1 MRVLLIFLAAV
12 VAIILGLWA
21 TLVLYFDEAR
31 LKQIATE
38 QVRAQTGRELEIS
51 GPLKLDF
58 FPGVSL
64 VAEDVRLSGPEDY
77 DGPDLFTAD
86 QFRMSMKLLPL
97 LSGRVETGDIGLEQ
111 AEVNIHTDRGGASSL
126 DGLTSTE
133 PAPAAADAPPTEIS
147 TGRIRLANIR
157 LNVSEAASDTRQSF
171 IVDTLEIDGFAYD
184 RPVPFSF
191 AGAFGEPPVVEDIE
205 LEGTLFVPSRG
216 GPIEVREM
224 GMTSSVSG
232 MLVGLSGRGALNPG
246 PPMVANFSDGRITL
260 GESEFQA
267 SFSYRDG
274 TRPTINADLSGKM
287 LDVDA
292 VLERLPESPAT
303 APEAPGGSGQE
314 APAEP
319 SPLLLLRDMDL
330 TASLALDGMRISG
343 LELTDVRT
351 RLEARNG
358 VVTIDPLAGA
368 LAGGRVDAIATI
380 DLNAEPARVNI
391 APVFDLESLG
401 AALAPWG
408 LDRFVTGRGVLD
420 MDLEAR
426 GLDPQ
431 AILGSLNG
439 TGRYNFSDG
448 SIQGL
453 NLDGMVEALASRN
466 VTQAVTAGVG
476 GSTAFQTL
484 AGELRVEDGTMRLPG
499 MNIVTELL
507 GVTGDV
513 QLGLADLSLD
523 GQLELQSD
531 RLGRVP
537 MALDGTLTSP
547 KLMPDVGEAL
557 KQEAGRRLF
566 DAIRK
571 RTSGDDEDDSDGNG
585 G

>member
-1 MRVLLIFLAAV
+1 MTDNATARRTRVKPNLPPKGRNDARV
-12 VAIILGLWA
+12 DQVANAILR
-21 TLVLYFDEAR
+21 DEHAR
-31 LKQIATE
+31 GEHRRGRHHYCSVCRGEEDGVDVAPTSAGDAG
-38 QVRAQTGRELEIS
+38 VGTPRAQRETRKRVRRRDLEEF
-51 GPLKLDF
+51 LDQMRAQ
-58 FPGVSL
+58 PG
-64 VAEDVRLSGPEDY
+64 
-77 DGPDLFTAD
+77 TW
-86 QFRMSMKLLPL
+86 
-97 LSGRVETGDIGLEQ
+97 
-111 AEVNIHTDRGGASSL
+111 
-126 DGLTSTE
+126 
-133 PAPAAADAPPTEIS
+133 
-147 TGRIRLANIR
+147 
-157 LNVSEAASDTRQSF
+157 
-171 IVDTLEIDGFAYD
+171 
-184 RPVPFSF
+184 
-191 AGAFGEPPVVEDIE
+191 
-205 LEGTLFVPSRG
+205 
-216 GPIEVREM
+216 IEVREM

-232 MLVGLSGRGALNPG
+232 MRVGLSGRGALNPG